1 MTKTWLAAAAALAMM
16 TGGALAQS
24 MTTSSSTSTESTVA
38 APVPVPGVV
47 SASSS
52 QQTVDS
58 NGVETDKTQTYS
70 NGTTINPSGDV
81 STTRRTTDTT
91 TTH

>member
-1 MTKTWLAAAAALAMM
+1 MTKTWLAAGAALALM
-16 TGGALAQS
+16 TGGALAQTS
-24 MTTSSSTSTESTVA
+24 TSSTTSTESTTA
-38 APVPVPGVV
+38 APVPVVGAV

-52 QQTVDS
+52 QQTMDS

-70 NGTTINPSGDV
+70 NGTTVTPSGDV
-81 STTRRTTDTT
+81 STTRKSSEST

>member
-1 MTKTWLAAAAALAMM
+1 MTKTWLAAAAALTLM
-16 TGGALAQS
+16 TGGAFAQTS
-24 MTTSSSTSTESTVA
+24 TSTTTSTESTTA
-38 APVPVPGVV
+38 APVPMPGVV

-70 NGTTINPSGDV
+70 NGTTVTPSGDV
-81 STTRRTTDTT
+81 STTRRTTEST